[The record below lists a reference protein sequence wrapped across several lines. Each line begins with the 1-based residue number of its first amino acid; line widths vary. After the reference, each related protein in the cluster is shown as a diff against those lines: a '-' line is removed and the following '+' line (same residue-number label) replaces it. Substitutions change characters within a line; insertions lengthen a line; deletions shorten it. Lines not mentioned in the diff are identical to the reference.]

1 MSLVTLR
8 FDVDGDSAERWSD
21 ALIEAGASAVDLS
34 DPQAGTEQES
44 PLYGEPGEPA
54 GGAWPVARVEAL
66 VDESLDPVAL
76 LARAAK
82 ALGEALPV
90 HETAP
95 LPDDDWVRRTQSQF
109 GPIEIDASLWIV
121 PTWHEPPPGARIA
134 IRLDPGLAFG
144 TGSHPTT
151 RMCLTWLARTI
162 AGGERVLDYGCGS
175 GILAIAA
182 SMLGAGE
189 VDGTDIDPQALVA
202 SRDNADANRARA
214 TFVPPGELPAG
225 TYDVVVANILANP
238 LIALAP
244 LLAART
250 APGGR
255 LALAGLLDAQADAI
269 ANAYSPWFTLRAT
282 DRLDGWVLATGVRR

>member
-1 MSLVTLR
+1 
-8 FDVDGDSAERWSD
+8 
-21 ALIEAGASAVDLS
+21 
-34 DPQAGTEQES
+34 
-44 PLYGEPGEPA
+44 
-54 GGAWPVARVEAL
+54 
-66 VDESLDPVAL
+66 
-76 LARAAK
+76 
-82 ALGEALPV
+82 
-90 HETAP
+90 
-95 LPDDDWVRRTQSQF
+95 VRRTQSQF

-121 PTWHEPPPGARIA
+121 PTWHEPPPGARLA

-162 AGGERVLDYGCGS
+162 NGGERVLDYGCGS

-189 VDGTDIDPQALVA
+189 VDGTDIDPQALIA
-202 SRDNADANRARA
+202 SRDNASANRARA
-214 TFVPPGELPAG
+214 TFVPPGGLPAG

-250 APGGR
+250 APGGQ

-269 ANAYSPWFTLRAT
+269 ANAYAPWFTLRAT
-282 DRLDGWVLATGVRR
+282 DRLDGWVLATGTRR

>member
-1 MSLVTLR
+1 M
-8 FDVDGDSAERWSD
+8 
-21 ALIEAGASAVDLS
+21 
-34 DPQAGTEQES
+34 
-44 PLYGEPGEPA
+44 
-54 GGAWPVARVEAL
+54 
-66 VDESLDPVAL
+66 
-76 LARAAK
+76 
-82 ALGEALPV
+82 
-90 HETAP
+90 
-95 LPDDDWVRRTQSQF
+95 
-109 GPIEIDASLWIV
+109 
-121 PTWHEPPPGARIA
+121 
-134 IRLDPGLAFG
+134 
-144 TGSHPTT
+144 
-151 RMCLTWLARTI
+151 
-162 AGGERVLDYGCGS
+162 LDYGCGS

-202 SRDNADANRARA
+202 SRDNAHANRARA
-214 TFVPPGELPAG
+214 TFVPPGGLPAG

-250 APGGR
+250 APGGQ